1 MRNLRRI
8 FSTLLIALVCLVTG
22 ELSAQIIKGE
32 AIVGMNLSQ
41 VDGDEVYGFKKIG
54 ANIGAGVLIPF
65 DRKGRWDVSLEVLFA
80 QKGSNQGPQYDD
92 VDSLGNKLTGEY
104 KLNLNYAEVPV
115 LVMYTDKDFI
125 SAGAGFSWG
134 RLVGVKEWEHGQ
146 QVESTTSNSGTYA
159 RNDFSILADVRIRV
173 WQGLKFNLRYEYS
186 LLKIRTR
193 QFEDLAGETWTRD
206 QFNNVISFR
215 LIYVFNEKRSQ
226 EYYRNAR
233 AQ

>member
-1 MRNLRRI
+1 
-8 FSTLLIALVCLVTG
+8 
-22 ELSAQIIKGE
+22 
-32 AIVGMNLSQ
+32 
-41 VDGDEVYGFKKIG
+41 
-54 ANIGAGVLIPF
+54 
-65 DRKGRWDVSLEVLFA
+65 
-80 QKGSNQGPQYDD
+80 
-92 VDSLGNKLTGEY
+92 
-104 KLNLNYAEVPV
+104 
-115 LVMYTDKDFI
+115 
-125 SAGAGFSWG
+125 
-134 RLVGVKEWEHGQ
+134 
-146 QVESTTSNSGTYA
+146 VESTTSNSGTYA